1 MGSSNADAIVLSS
14 DDSDDNSLG
23 IDSADEQPAEQL
35 QLRGIY
41 CVFHVL
47 AYFLPKMIPYFYVL
61 LQDLNTRAAQTL
73 ISSVCLETTCI

>member
-41 CVFHVL
+41 CVM
-47 AYFLPKMIPYFYVL
+47 Y
-61 LQDLNTRAAQTL
+61 DAADHL
-73 ISSVCLETTCI
+73 

>member
-1 MGSSNADAIVLSS
+1 MGSFNADTIVLSS

-23 IDSADEQPAEQL
+23 IVSANEQPAEQL

-47 AYFLPKMIPYFYVL
+47 AL
-61 LQDLNTRAAQTL
+61 
-73 ISSVCLETTCI
+73 

>member
-41 CVFHVL
+41 CVMYDAADHL
-47 AYFLPKMIPYFYVL
+47 CNLCLICFL
-61 LQDLNTRAAQTL
+61 
-73 ISSVCLETTCI
+73 

>member
-14 DDSDDNSLG
+14 DDSDGNSLRFF
-23 IDSADEQPAEQL
+23 DSGDEQPVEEQL

-47 AYFLPKMIPYFYVL
+47 AL
-61 LQDLNTRAAQTL
+61 
-73 ISSVCLETTCI
+73 